1 MQAFYRAEPL
11 RFECTG
17 CGACCSGGDDHHV
30 FLAPGE
36 ARAIAGE
43 LGIGWA
49 WFRRRYLTRTA
60 DGDQVLRMN
69 ASGSCV
75 FLQDDGRCAVYAAR
89 PVQCRSYPFWPEIL
103 ASRRAWRREAAR
115 CEGIDRG
122 ARVPLARI
130 EAALRAVT
138 GAGA

>member
-1 MQAFYRAEPL
+1 MQAYYRTGSL

-17 CGACCSGGDDHHV
+17 CGACCSGVGDRHV

-43 LGIGWA
+43 LGITLA

-60 DGDQVLRMN
+60 DGDPVLRMRGG
-69 ASGSCV
+69 ACT
-75 FLQDDGRCAVYAAR
+75 FLRADGRCAVYAAR
-89 PVQCRSYPFWPEIL
+89 PLQCRTYPFWPEVVN
-103 ASRRAWRREAAR
+103 SRRAWRREAAR

-122 ARVPLARI
+122 ARVPLARV
-130 EAALRAVT
+130 EAALRALVD
-138 GAGA
+138 AGA